1 MPPGRPNT
9 LKRASDSTG
18 SDQGDGASKTKVPRI
33 ERGPEDFSSV
43 VKSKLQSYTRT
54 GQACDRCKV
63 RKIRCDALP
72 EGCSHCTNQNLECYV
87 TDRVT
92 GRTERRGYLQQLER
106 EKGAMLA
113 HIRSLEKLL
122 ESNGVEVRPWQFPG
136 YNNTYPEGM
145 VFDAMGNPVKDQW
158 SQVGLVWVKRGRLK
172 PPSERSSS
180 TRYSLVEARPAD
192 SHLGV
197 SSDKEPLSSIK
208 GTTLSILGTTLD
220 ITASFEGPDMDE
232 PPPGTSF
239 GSPLYNK
246 SVQAFFQTA
255 LNIHPAPA
263 NVELPSRHDAFT
275 YAEWYFLTLSP
286 FLPILHKPS
295 FLHLLKRIYDE
306 PNFKPSV
313 PELVI
318 THMVFA
324 TIYFQY
330 GVRNREKPEQYVQL
344 NDLSNK
350 HYHWCLSKYYDLSI
364 TQSVTAVQAL
374 AMMMSHTRNFPKPG
388 CAMTLASFAFTKAIE
403 LNLHRAVKIPGGGTT
418 LENEMRK
425 RVWWAI
431 LALYSTLNGRLGRP
445 MPLSIQEFDVEFP
458 IAIPDEYL
466 GEEGVLDESKV
477 GHCNY
482 QVGLMGFK
490 VTPLLI
496 EMYSKLYGAR
506 RDPSTYIEVVRELEE
521 GLRNMLDNL
530 PEELNVE
537 TAKPEV
543 KVFALYTQ
551 AFCLEFTLCLR
562 HPSVCMTD
570 DPKFCAENTRIC
582 EETTKKLLKVV
593 ATLHKLKSLDTT
605 WYQLAVYVAA
615 IFTQLVAQWERRFE
629 TTVLEVASTRE
640 DMAMWLAIIGEIGR
654 LLGTGSRLA
663 TEVGVIIERTLGWI
677 EQDMGRKDGSSQDLQ
692 SQPVKPR
699 QDSGHGLSTVAGAG
713 TQPEQQSAPI
723 NGNGYYDSGP
733 VPSSTAPYPALT
745 YTDQAV
751 PAGSVHQNGAATFDS
766 ADGASYLYAAAS
778 AATAASAS
786 PNESTSVEPTNP
798 LIAFASQATQH
809 VAGQSTEDWRPQA
822 QAAAAAHMIAHNA
835 ANTWQDWTAAIAGA
849 AGTNSQERFSASAL
863 LTLGS
868 GRPGDVQ
875 LGHVVE
881 SVPSQGDAMGVG
893 NAGGAHSGAQW
904 PLLLFHDGTGVPGG
918 GGGGA

>member
-1 MPPGRPNT
+1 MPAGRPNT

-18 SDQGDGASKTKVPRI
+18 SDQGDGASTKVKLPRL

-122 ESNGVEVRPWQFPG
+122 ENNGVEVRPWQFPG

-145 VFDAMGNPVKDQW
+145 VFDAVGNPVKDQW
-158 SQVGLVWVKRGRLK
+158 TQVGLVWVKGGRTK
-172 PPSERSSS
+172 QPSERSSS

-220 ITASFEGPDMDE
+220 ITASFDGPDMDE
-232 PPPGTSF
+232 PPPGTTF

-255 LNIHPAPA
+255 LNIHPAPP

-295 FLHLLKRIYDE
+295 FLQLLKRIYDE

-350 HYHWCLSKYYDLSI
+350 HYHWCLGKFYDLAI

-388 CAMTLASFAFTKAIE
+388 CALTLASFAFIKAIE

-418 LENEMRK
+418 LENETRK

-477 GHCNY
+477 GQCNY

-490 VTPLLI
+490 VTPLLM

-506 RDPSTYIEVVRELEE
+506 RDPSTYVDVIRELED
-521 GLRNMLDNL
+521 GMRTLLDNL

-537 TAKPEV
+537 TAKPEA
-543 KVFALYTQ
+543 KVFALYCQ

-570 DPKFCAENTRIC
+570 DPKFCAENTRAC
-582 EETTKKLLKVV
+582 EETAKKLLKVV

-615 IFTQLVAQWERRFE
+615 IFTQLVAQWERRYE
-629 TTVLEVASTRE
+629 TSALEVASTRE
-640 DMAMWLAIIGEIGR
+640 DMTTWLAIIGEIGR
-654 LLGTGSRLA
+654 LLGTGNRLA
-663 TEVGVIIERTLGWI
+663 TEVGAIIERTLGWV
-677 EQDMGRKDGSSQDLQ
+677 EQDMARKDNPSLEQ
-692 SQPVKPR
+692 
-699 QDSGHGLSTVAGAG
+699 QDSNQGLPTGSQTE
-713 TQPEQQSAPI
+713 QPAASI
-723 NGNGYYDSGP
+723 NGGGYYDSGA
-733 VPSSTAPYPALT
+733 VPSSTMPYPALT
-745 YTDQAV
+745 YADQAV
-751 PAGSVHQNGAATFDS
+751 SGGTVHQNGGAATFDS

-786 PNESTSVEPTNP
+786 PNGSTPVEPANP

-822 QAAAAAHMIAHNA
+822 QAAAAAQMMAHNA

-868 GRPGDVQ
+868 GRPGDAQ
-875 LGHVVE
+875 LGQHVVGGL
-881 SVPSQGDAMGVG
+881 PSQGDAMGVE
-893 NAGGAHSGAQW
+893 NISNAHSGAQW
-904 PLLLFHDGTGVPGG
+904 PLLLFHDGAGVPGG
-918 GGGGA
+918 GGGA

>member
-18 SDQGDGASKTKVPRI
+18 SDQGDGASTKVKLPRL

-122 ESNGVEVRPWQFPG
+122 ENHGVEVRPWQFPG

-145 VFDAMGNPVKDQW
+145 VFDAVGNPLKNSW
-158 SQVGLVWVKRGRLK
+158 SQVGLVWVKGGRQK

-180 TRYSLVEARPAD
+180 TRYPLIEARPANN
-192 SHLGV
+192 HLGV

-220 ITASFEGPDMDE
+220 ITASFDGPDMDE
-232 PPPGTSF
+232 PPAGTTF
-239 GSPLYNK
+239 GTPLYNK
-246 SVQAFFQTA
+246 SVQAFFQTS
-255 LNIHPAPA
+255 LNIHPAPP

-295 FLHLLKRIYDE
+295 FLQLLRRIYDE

-350 HYHWCLSKYYDLSI
+350 HYHWCLSKFYDLAT

-388 CAMTLASFAFTKAIE
+388 CALTLASFAFMKAIE
-403 LNLHRAVKIPGGGTT
+403 LNLHRAIKIPGGGTT
-418 LENEMRK
+418 LENETRK

-431 LALYSTLNGRLGRP
+431 LALYSTINGRLGRP

-458 IAIPDEYL
+458 IAIPDEFL

-496 EMYSKLYGAR
+496 EMFSKLYGAR
-506 RDPSTYIEVVRELEE
+506 RDPSTYVDVVRELED
-521 GLRNMLDNL
+521 GMRNMLDNL

-537 TAKPEV
+537 TTKPEA

-582 EETTKKLLKVV
+582 EETVKKLLKVV
-593 ATLHKLKSLDTT
+593 STLHTLKSLDTT

-640 DMAMWLAIIGEIGR
+640 DMATWLAIIGEIGR
-654 LLGTGSRLA
+654 LLGTGNRLA

-677 EQDMGRKDGSSQDLQ
+677 EQDMARKDASSQDIQPHSLK
-692 SQPVKPR
+692 SQ
-699 QDSGHGLSTVAGAG
+699 QDPSHGLSAVASGG
-713 TQPEQQSAPI
+713 TQPDQQPAPI

-733 VPSSTAPYPALT
+733 VPSSTTPYPALT
-745 YTDQAV
+745 YADQGAV
-751 PAGSVHQNGAATFDS
+751 QQNGGAATFDS

-778 AATAASAS
+778 AATAASVS
-786 PNESTSVEPTNP
+786 PNGSTPVEPTNP

-809 VAGQSTEDWRPQA
+809 VAGQSTDDWRPQA
-822 QAAAAAHMIAHNA
+822 QASAAAQMMAHNA

-849 AGTNSQERFSASAL
+849 GGNNSQERFSASAL

-881 SVPSQGDAMGVG
+881 GVPTQADAMGVG
-893 NAGGAHSGAQW
+893 NVANTHSGAQW

-918 GGGGA
+918 GGGGGA